1 MTARSL
7 PPRQGKPDSESMT
20 PLVLLVD
27 DQEWTSRSLES
38 VLRPKGHVV
47 VKAYTGRQALELVPK
62 INPDA
67 IIVDFHLPDMDGVD
81 LARKLKQ
88 ADNVHAA
95 TPLFMMSTGTIGRA
109 QRLEAL
115 GAGAWDILR
124 HPVDPAEL
132 VLRLDTFVRAK
143 AEADFFREEGLTD
156 HSTGTYNTRG
166 LVRRTAELSAEAV
179 RSNRPVAVVTI
190 GPEWSPTDARD
201 EGEESRDRRLAEILQ
216 SALRG
221 SDTLGRFGPGE
232 FAIVAPATD
241 REGATRLAE
250 RILDMVRSQGERSRI
265 EGAVVEDEIRVRA
278 GLYATP
284 GKLAVDAAD
293 LLAKATTALRRA
305 QVDPEGVPVRF
316 YDA

>member
-1 MTARSL
+1 MTPGSPA
-7 PPRQGKPDSESMT
+7 PRPTDSESQPMT
-20 PLVLLVD
+20 PLVLIVD

-47 VKAYTGRQALELVPK
+47 VKAYTGRQALDLVPK

-67 IIVDFHLPDMDGVD
+67 IIVNFRLPDMDGVD
-81 LARKLKQ
+81 LARELRN
-88 ADNVHAA
+88 ADNVHHV

-143 AEADFFREEGLTD
+143 AEADFLREEGLTD
-156 HSTGTYNTRG
+156 HSTGCYNTRG
-166 LVRRTAELSAEAV
+166 LVRRASELSAEAV

-190 GPEWSPTDARD
+190 GPEWSP
-201 EGEESRDRRLAEILQ
+201 EVLEESVEEERDRRLAEILR
-216 SALRG
+216 SVLRG

-232 FAIVAPATD
+232 FAILAPATD

-250 RILDMVRSQGERSRI
+250 RILDMTRRVHGQGDAEPS
-265 EGAVVEDEIRVRA
+265 VSDDLKVRA
-278 GLYATP
+278 GLYSAP

-305 QVDPEGVPVRF
+305 QVDSDGLPLRF